1 MEDSNMPIKYIKFKV
16 ICQPNLKNDFATA
29 DIHVKTASVK
39 RHTTLEENVVIEL
52 SISGEK

>member
-1 MEDSNMPIKYIKFKV
+1 MEDSKMPIKYIKFKV
-16 ICQPNLKNDFATA
+16 ICQPKNDFATA

-39 RHTTLEENVVIEL
+39 RHTTLEENVVIEI